1 MTAGGGA
8 AGQTAPRG
16 SIFTAIQRYPS
27 FRLLWIGTVATNLGQ
42 WMQNIALGWQM
53 LVLTD
58 SAFMVGMIAFAS
70 GIPYLVVALPAGA
83 LIDRVDERRLLLV
96 AQWCAMVVAGLLAAL
111 ILLGWAE
118 PWHLIVAAGLN
129 GTIMAVNQ
137 MVRQTL
143 VPALVSREHMANAVS
158 LNSAGANAMRII
170 GPSIAG
176 IVIGAFGAGVC
187 FVLQAV
193 ALVGA
198 LATTVR
204 IEPIEHARTGIAAGG
219 ILDGWHEVRKRPA
232 LGSLILI
239 TAIPAVLVFPYIQ
252 MMPVFARDVFEI
264 GPSGLG
270 LLMAAS
276 GVGALTGALTAA
288 TMDRVARKGR
298 VVMLLT
304 VIYCL
309 AVSGFAISP
318 HPALAMLGLLISGI
332 TGSIFGSLT
341 STLVLLLADPRVR
354 GRVMAVYTLTN
365 GFTPF
370 GALALGAAAEA
381 FGAPPAVG
389 IACAV
394 SALLTGI
401 CVVFMI
407 SLREA

>member
-1 MTAGGGA
+1 MRSRGNVARLAT
-8 AGQTAPRG
+8 PRN
-16 SIFTAIQRYPS
+16 SIFTALQRYPA

-42 WMQNIALGWQM
+42 WMKNIALGWQM

-58 SAFMVGMIAFAS
+58 SAFWVGMIAFAS

-83 LIDRVDERRLLLV
+83 LIDRVDERRVLLL
-96 AQWCAMVVAGLLAAL
+96 AQWAAMIVAICLAAL
-111 ILLGWAE
+111 ILAGWAE
-118 PWHLIVAAGLN
+118 PWHLIVAAALN
-129 GTIMAVNQ
+129 GTIMAFNQ

-176 IVIGAFGAGVC
+176 VVIGAFGAGVC

-198 LATTVR
+198 VLTTQR
-204 IEPIEHARTGIAAGG
+204 IEPIEHQRSGIAAGG
-219 ILDGWHEVRKRPA
+219 VLDGWHEIRKRPA
-232 LGSLILI
+232 LGSLIFI

-252 MMPVFARDVFEI
+252 MMPVFARDVFDI

-270 LLMAAS
+270 ILMAAS
-276 GVGALTGALTAA
+276 GIGALTGALVAA
-288 TMDRVARKGR
+288 TMDRVVRKGR
-298 VVMLLT
+298 MVMILT
-304 VIYCL
+304 VVYCL
-309 AVSGFAISP
+309 SVSGFAVSP
-318 HPALAMLGLLISGI
+318 HPAFAMFGLFLAGV

-341 STLVLLLADPRVR
+341 STLVLLLADVRVR

-370 GALALGAAAEA
+370 GALALGASAEA

-389 IACAV
+389 IACAL
-394 SALLTGI
+394 SAVLTAG
-401 CVVFMI
+401 CFAFMH

>member
-1 MTAGGGA
+1 MTAGGGTA
-8 AGQTAPRG
+8 SQTAPRG

-27 FRLLWIGTVATNLGQ
+27 FRMLWIGTVATNLGQ
-42 WMQNIALGWQM
+42 WMQNIALSWQM

-58 SAFMVGMIAFAS
+58 SAFMVGMIAFAA

-83 LIDRVDERRLLLV
+83 LIDRVDERKVLMV
-96 AQWCAMVVAGLLAAL
+96 AQWCAMIVAAGLAAL
-111 ILLGWAE
+111 ILLGLAE
-118 PWHLIVAAGLN
+118 PWHLIVAAALN

-143 VPALVSREHMANAVS
+143 VPGLVSREHMANAVS
-158 LNSAGANAMRII
+158 LNSAGANAMRIL

-176 IVIGAFGAGVC
+176 VIIGAFGAGVC

-198 LATTVR
+198 LLTTMR
-204 IEPIEHARTGIAAGG
+204 IAPLENQRTGTVPGG
-219 ILDGWHEVRKRPA
+219 VLDGWHEIRKRPA

-239 TAIPAVLVFPYIQ
+239 TAIPALLVFPYIQ
-252 MMPVFARDVFEI
+252 MMSVFARDVFDI
-264 GPSGLG
+264 GASGLG
-270 LLMAAS
+270 FLMAAS
-276 GVGALTGALTAA
+276 GVGALAGALTAA
-288 TMDRVARKGR
+288 TMDRVQRKGR

-309 AVSGFAISP
+309 AVAGFAISP
-318 HPALAMLGLLISGI
+318 HPALAMVGLMISGV

-341 STLVLLLADPRVR
+341 GTLVLLLAEPRVR
-354 GRVMAVYTLTN
+354 GRVMAIYTLTN

-370 GALALGAAAEA
+370 GALAIGAAAEA

-389 IACAV
+389 IASAIA
-394 SALLTGI
+394 ALLTGI
-401 CVVFMI
+401 CVTFMKE
-407 SLREA
+407 LRET